1 MNPAQKMQSIFGGRN
16 DSHGQDVAKD
26 GIEGK
31 GGMRV
36 DAEVTTELFQ
46 KHLDGD
52 MGLGIYPTWHDN
64 LGILMA
70 SWGCADI
77 DTGLWSEA
85 YGLATALSAMG
96 LTPHIER
103 SRSKGWHIWCF
114 PTEPVPAMMMR
125 RAFKVAYAA
134 IELPT
139 KEINP
144 KSEVLRQGQVGNYVR
159 LPYKDYR
166 KNSGL
171 MARQTFLIGWD
182 ADGEGI
188 PIELGDWLYC
198 YDSDCETDAVL
209 ICDWGDRWREPK
221 RTHID
226 RVNDITDEALKK
238 LVGNLPG
245 DLFVF
250 VKNGPQADRSGGL
263 VALAF
268 KLRRNGYGAEEIY
281 HIIEV
286 ADQQWGGKYADRPNA
301 SSFYMDI
308 VERTL

>member
-1 MNPAQKMQSIFGGRN
+1 MHDIFAGRT

-26 GIEGK
+26 GEIGK

-36 DAEVTTELFQ
+36 DAPVTTDLFQ
-46 KHLDGD
+46 KHLDGEI
-52 MGLGIYPTWHDN
+52 GLGIYPTWHTEH
-64 LGILMA
+64 GVLMA

-85 YGLATALSAMG
+85 YGLATALTAMG
-96 LTPHIER
+96 ITPHIER

-114 PTEPVPAMMMR
+114 PTEPVPATMMR

-144 KSEVLRQGQVGNYVR
+144 KSETLRPGQVGNYVR
-159 LPYKDYR
+159 LPYKDHH
-166 KNSGL
+166 KNYGP
-171 MARQTFLIGWD
+171 MARQTFLTGWD
-182 ADGEGI
+182 SEGEGI
-188 PIELGDWLYC
+188 PLDLGDWLYG
-198 YDSDCETDAVL
+198 YDGTSQTSSEL
-209 ICDWGDRWREPK
+209 ICEWGNRWREPK
-221 RTHID
+221 RTRID
-226 RVNDITDEALKK
+226 TVNDISDEALKK

>member
-1 MNPAQKMQSIFGGRN
+1 MNAAERMHTIFAGRT
-16 DSHGQDVAKD
+16 DSHGQDVTKD
-26 GIEGK
+26 GEIGK

-36 DAEVTTELFQ
+36 DALVTTELFQ

-52 MGLGIYPTWHDN
+52 MGLGIYPTWHNED
-64 LGILMA
+64 GVLMA

-85 YGLATALSAMG
+85 YGLATALSAMNI
-96 LTPHIER
+96 TPHIER

-114 PTEPVPAMMMR
+114 PTEPVEATMMR

-144 KSEVLRQGQVGNYVR
+144 KSETLRPGQVGNYVR
-159 LPYKDYR
+159 LPYKDYL
-166 KNSGL
+166 KNSGP
-171 MARQTFLIGWD
+171 MARQTFLDRWD
-182 ADGEGI
+182 SEGEGT
-188 PIELGDWLYC
+188 PLDLGDWLYE
-198 YDSDCETDAVL
+198 YDETFQTSSEL
-209 ICDWGDRWREPK
+209 ICEWGERWREPK
-221 RTHID
+221 RTRID
-226 RVNDITDEALKK
+226 TVNDISDEALKK

-268 KLRRNGYGAEEIY
+268 KLRRNGYGAAEIY

>member
-1 MNPAQKMQSIFGGRN
+1 MNAAEKMQTIFGGRT
-16 DSHGQDVAKD
+16 DSYGQDVTKD
-26 GIEGK
+26 GVEGK

-36 DAEVTTELFQ
+36 DRQVGLELFQ

-52 MGLGIYPTWHDN
+52 MGLGIYPTWHNND
-64 LGILMA
+64 GELMA

-85 YGLATALSAMG
+85 YGLATALTAMG
-96 LTPHIER
+96 ITPHIER

-114 PTEPVPAMMMR
+114 PTRPVPAPMMR

-144 KSEVLRQGQVGNYVR
+144 KSEKLRPGQVGNYVR
-159 LPYKDYR
+159 LPYKHHR
-166 KNSGL
+166 QNSGP
-171 MARQTFLIGWD
+171 MARQTFLTGWD
-182 ADGEGI
+182 AEGEGI
-188 PIELGDWLYC
+188 PVDVGDWLYG
-198 YDSDCETDAVL
+198 YDETCETPDEL
-209 ICDWGDRWREPK
+209 ICEWGERWREPK
-221 RTHID
+221 RAHFD
-226 RVNDITDEALKK
+226 DVREITDEQLKK

-286 ADQQWGGKYADRPNA
+286 ADQQWGGKYAARPNA
-301 SSFYMDI
+301 ASFYKDI